1 MKLDYG
7 SLISPTP
14 LKLNICSIKSP
25 TLREI
30 SNLSAKFKTYNGYLS
45 IILTDIKSYYR
56 IVENEEFDYFSR
68 HTEDEKKQILKIKK
82 EYEGLVGD
90 EKLKVRTLD
99 VFHFDKQIIKEL
111 QEALSFFICEKIL
124 YSFEDRAFIVYN
136 EDKVIGAINSQSYPD
151 VTDIILQMNWIHKD
165 ILQEDKTKVKNKKAL
180 EILEKLNKAK
190 TVSKK
195 ADERLEFPNIISS
208 IAAYH
213 NSINMLNIWDLTI
226 YQIYDL
232 FERMQSNTVFDIKS
246 IAVAFGAK
254 DDKFNAGQWFDY
266 IKR

>member
-7 SLISPTP
+7 TLISPTP

-30 SNLSAKFKTYNGYLS
+30 SNLSAKFNTYNGFLS

-56 IVENEEFDYFSR
+56 VVENEEFDYFSKY
-68 HTEDEKKQILKIKK
+68 TEEEKKQILKIKK
-82 EYEGLVGD
+82 EYESITQEERVKVG
-90 EKLKVRTLD
+90 TLD
-99 VFHFDKQIIKEL
+99 VFNFDKKMIEEL
-111 QEALSFFICEKIL
+111 REALSFFICEKIS
-124 YSFEDRAFIVYN
+124 YSFDDRAFLIYDGD
-136 EDKVIGAINSQSYPD
+136 EVIGAINSQSYPG
-151 VTDIILQMNWIHKD
+151 VVDIILQMNWIHKD

-195 ADERLEFPNIISS
+195 TDERLELPNIISS

-246 IAVAFGAK
+246 TAIAFGAK